1 MRARPASAG
10 LLVLPGSA
18 PFPRRSESGAAREKT
33 ARLSAVRLM
42 RRGGWHPTSMAEL
55 LWLLV
60 IATVI
65 GWLALIVFGHPV
77 DLTP

>member
-1 MRARPASAG
+1 
-10 LLVLPGSA
+10 
-18 PFPRRSESGAAREKT
+18 
-33 ARLSAVRLM
+33 M